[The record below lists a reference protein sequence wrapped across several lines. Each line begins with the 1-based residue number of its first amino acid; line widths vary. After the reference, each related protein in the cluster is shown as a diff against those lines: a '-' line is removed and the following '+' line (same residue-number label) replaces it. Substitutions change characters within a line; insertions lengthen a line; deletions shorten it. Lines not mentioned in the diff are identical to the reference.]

1 MVLCSIVLVF
11 CITHEQLQKSLA
23 FESSGQLFDP
33 FSLKLGK
40 NYNNFWQFQF
50 QDLCFE
56 GRGTGKSKNYFLGE
70 VQICKKTSLKA
81 LVS

>member
-1 MVLCSIVLVF
+1 M
-11 CITHEQLQKSLA
+11 
-23 FESSGQLFDP
+23 FDP